1 MSTLNERVARLRS
14 TRVALRAAIRAAYR
28 DPDPGFRAEK
38 LRNASAALA
47 STEEAW
53 TALMAEQAA
62 RADRIDLAQLRHQ
75 GSRPAAAPVRRSVPT
90 AGYRTKILV
99 PGR

>member
-1 MSTLNERVARLRS
+1 MQSLNSRVAQLRQ
-14 TRVALRAAIRAAYR
+14 TRVSLRAAVKAAWR
-28 DPDPGFRAEK
+28 EADPGFRAEK

-53 TALMAEQAA
+53 TALMVEQAA

-75 GSRPAAAPVRRSVPT
+75 GSRPSAAPVRRSVP
-90 AGYRTKILV
+90 GYVTRDMR
-99 PGR
+99 PR